1 MDALIRQTFLH
12 SDAGASQGGWRGCKD
27 SAWLATRK
35 SQRRHGW
42 GKGGDWRWNAS
53 LCTEVLCIEYY
64 TE

>member
-1 MDALIRQTFLH
+1 MHALIRQTFLH

-42 GKGGDWRWNAS
+42 GKGGIGAGMHPCVRKYS
-53 LCTEVLCIEYY
+53 V
-64 TE
+64 

>member
-1 MDALIRQTFLH
+1 MDALIRQTFLY

-42 GKGGDWRWNAS
+42 GKGGLA
-53 LCTEVLCIEYY
+53 LECIPVYGVLCIESY